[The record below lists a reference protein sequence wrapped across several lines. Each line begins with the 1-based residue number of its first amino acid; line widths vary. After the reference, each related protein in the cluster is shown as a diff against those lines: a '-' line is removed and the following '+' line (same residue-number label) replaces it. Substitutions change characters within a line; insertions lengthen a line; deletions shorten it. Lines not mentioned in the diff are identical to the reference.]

1 MNPEV
6 TYGST
11 DLSLEKIIKK
21 KIFKSKTEN
30 SSDANAYPKRVS
42 KSHST

>member
-6 TYGST
+6 TYNST

-21 KIFKSKTEN
+21 KIVKSRTEN
-30 SSDANAYPKRVS
+30 SSDANAYPKLVS
-42 KSHST
+42 KSQST